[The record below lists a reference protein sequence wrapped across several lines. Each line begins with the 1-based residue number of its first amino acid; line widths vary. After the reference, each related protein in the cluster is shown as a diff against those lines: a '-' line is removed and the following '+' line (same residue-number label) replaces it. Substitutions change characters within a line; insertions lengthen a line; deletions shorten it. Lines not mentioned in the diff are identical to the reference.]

1 MQVIIEL
8 DDEQAD
14 EVLVEALKSGYTVNL
29 NFPEEKNFY
38 EISQAFRTLLAYYMG
53 DKECAKYLHAR
64 AKVRKTY
71 NSKRLVEA
79 SNGL

>member
-8 DDEQAD
+8 NDEQTD
-14 EVLVEALKSGYTVNL
+14 EVLVEGLKSGYAINL

-38 EISQAFRTLLAYYMG
+38 EISQAFRTLLTYYMG

-64 AKVRKTY
+64 AKVRKNY
-71 NSKRLVEA
+71 NAKLLVEA
-79 SNGL
+79 NN

>member
-1 MQVIIEL
+1 MQVIIDL
-8 DDEQAD
+8 NDEQTD
-14 EVLVEALKSGYTVNL
+14 EVLIEGLKRGYQVNL

-64 AKVRKTY
+64 AKVRKNY
-71 NSKRLVEA
+71 NAKRLVEA
-79 SNGL
+79 NNGL

>member
-1 MQVIIEL
+1 MQVLIEL
-8 DDEQAD
+8 NDDQAD
-14 EVLVEALKSGYTVNL
+14 EVLIESLKSGYAVNL
-29 NFPEEKNFY
+29 NFPEETNFY

>member
-8 DDEQAD
+8 NDEQTD
-14 EVLVEALKSGYTVNL
+14 EVLIESLKSGYTVNL
-29 NFPEEKNFY
+29 NFPEDKNFY

-64 AKVRKTY
+64 AKIRK
-71 NSKRLVEA
+71 NPSAKRLVEA

>member
-1 MQVIIEL
+1 MQVLIDL
-8 DDEQAD
+8 NDDQAD
-14 EVLVEALKSGYTVNL
+14 EVLVESLKSGYQVNL

-64 AKVRKTY
+64 AKLRK
-71 NSKRLVEA
+71 NPKALRLVEA
-79 SNGL
+79 ENGL

>member
-8 DDEQAD
+8 NDEQAD
-14 EVLVEALKSGYTVNL
+14 EVLVEALKSGYAINL
-29 NFPEEKNFY
+29 NFPEEPNFY

-79 SNGL
+79 NNGL